1 MENKVFLAS
10 SLTFHYICRDK
21 MTDMRFIDVVLPL
34 PLSSLFT
41 YALPAELQDTVRAGY
56 RVVVPFGVKKI
67 YTAIVWEVQERC
79 PEGYAV
85 KQVLEV
91 LDAEPVLFPVQ
102 LDFWQWI
109 AEYYMCA
116 LGDVYKAALPSGMK
130 LESESW
136 VALNDEYEGEEA
148 LSLHETAVFEALSR
162 KPEQTL
168 TQLQKTCGGFKVL
181 RVVKGLLDK
190 GVLVMKEEVKAFKE
204 EGVNAIV
211 FGILTPDGMIDEER
225 SRELIELARPL
236 PVTFHRAFDMTRDL
250 SSSLETLISL
260 GVERVLTSGG
270 EATVSEGA
278 DTLASLVRQ
287 AGDRII
293 VMPGCGINERNFRKL
308 DSIINAKEYHM
319 SMNRSYESRMTF
331 HPGHIYMGGLLRQ
344 SEFTL
349 SGTSEERVRN
359 LISLL

>member
-1 MENKVFLAS
+1 MRKLIEICLDSVESVLAAQ
-10 SLTFHYICRDK
+10 HGGADR
-21 MTDMRFIDVVLPL
+21 
-34 PLSSLFT
+34 
-41 YALPAELQDTVRAGY
+41 AELCSDLFEGGLSPSIGTVRT
-56 RVVVPFGVKKI
+56 VKKLC
-67 YTAIVWEVQERC
+67 T
-79 PEGYAV
+79 
-85 KQVLEV
+85 L
-91 LDAEPVLFPVQ
+91 PVNAMVRPRGG
-102 LDFWQWI
+102 DFCYSDT
-109 AEYYMCA
+109 E
-116 LGDVYKAALPSGMK
+116 
-130 LESESW
+130 
-136 VALNDEYEGEEA
+136 
-148 LSLHETAVFEALSR
+148 FE
-162 KPEQTL
+162 
-168 TQLQKTCGGFKVL
+168 
-181 RVVKGLLDK
+181 
-190 GVLVMKEEVKAFKE
+190 VMKEEVKAFKE
-204 EGVNAIV
+204 ECVNAIV